1 MSIWKQRNHAEGNIL
16 ERENQWIRGDLPN
29 DKGDGGQPCA
39 RRRCK
44 SSARTLTPK
53 GVANQEQHVG
63 SDDAHLEGCDALSFY
78 DKRKYLTF
86 KKHQYKEQQYY
97 GCDTRSSMRSN
108 GDNAN
113 GTERQNR
120 FRAKSISE
128 WKATATRLAQLFGR
142 KSYIPIVSPEKLI
155 AVEQL
160 ASGNNRLPALNKKS
174 VRCAKDGG
182 AQIEQDKP
190 LRVYRSGGAPK
201 KEKTTQE
208 N

>member
-1 MSIWKQRNHAEGNIL
+1 
-16 ERENQWIRGDLPN
+16 
-29 DKGDGGQPCA
+29 
-39 RRRCK
+39 
-44 SSARTLTPK
+44 
-53 GVANQEQHVG
+53 
-63 SDDAHLEGCDALSFY
+63 
-78 DKRKYLTF
+78 
-86 KKHQYKEQQYY
+86 
-97 GCDTRSSMRSN
+97 MRSN

-160 ASGNNRLPALNKKS
+160 ASGNNRLPALNKVYSLAS
-174 VRCAKDGG
+174 VLFWGPLFGNPVMRLADFFGKMSHPAMIVSPATRSADSRRLIIRNPTKRTFAVKIFKLISLCIQLHLSTAYHG
-182 AQIEQDKP
+182 A
-190 LRVYRSGGAPK
+190 
-201 KEKTTQE
+201 